1 MSQEELRTEEE
12 IMTENTAGSTAED
25 LSEKTADDQTETAEP
40 ENAADSESAADSE
53 NTEETEAAESS
64 EAAEGSDNQEEA
76 DKTDESDG
84 MGFLGRKAKKA
95 LLKKD
100 QELQDLNDRYKRI
113 LAEYD
118 NFRKRTEKEKSD
130 LYAYAVRDVMTRI
143 LPVVDNLERGVAAV
157 PEEQRQDP
165 LAEGME
171 KILKQFEK
179 TLEDIGVKP
188 IESVGQPFDPAYHNA
203 VMHVEDEELGEN
215 TVVEEFMKGY
225 MYKDTVI
232 RCAMVKVA
240 N

>member
-12 IMTENTAGSTAED
+12 IMTENTDGSTAED

-40 ENAADSESAADSE
+40 ENVADSESTADSE
-53 NTEETEAAESS
+53 NTEEAEAAESS

-76 DKTDESDG
+76 DNTDESDD

>member
-12 IMTENTAGSTAED
+12 IMTENTDGSTAED

-76 DKTDESDG
+76 DKTDESDD

>member
-25 LSEKTADDQTETAEP
+25 LSDQPAGDQAETAEP

-53 NTEETEAAESS
+53 NTEEAEAAEPS

-76 DKTDESDG
+76 DNTDESDD

>member
-12 IMTENTAGSTAED
+12 IMTENTDGSTAED

-76 DKTDESDG
+76 DNTDESDD

>member
-1 MSQEELRTEEE
+1 MSQEELKTEE
-12 IMTENTAGSTAED
+12 MNTEMKDGSSGEA
-25 LSEKTADDQTETAEP
+25 AETAEADIP
-40 ENAADSESAADSE
+40 AAEEHTESAEDPGEEIEPKA
-53 NTEETEAAESS
+53 EETSEAEEAAAEDKDETEDTAES
-64 EAAEGSDNQEEA
+64 EDM
-76 DKTDESDG
+76 DL
-84 MGFLGRKAKKA
+84 LGRKAKKA

-100 QELQDLNDRYKRI
+100 QEIQDLNDRFKRI

-118 NFRKRTEKEKSD
+118 NFRKRTDKEKSD
-130 LYAYAVRDVMTRI
+130 LYAYAVRDVMTKI

-157 PEEQRQDP
+157 PEEQRKDP

-171 KILKQFEK
+171 TILKQFQK

-188 IESVGQPFDPAYHNA
+188 IESLGQPFDPVYHNA
-203 VMHVEDEELGEN
+203 VMHVEDEEAGEN
-215 TVVEEFMKGY
+215 VVVEEFMKGY

>member
-12 IMTENTAGSTAED
+12 IMTENTDGSTAED
-25 LSEKTADDQTETAEP
+25 LSDQPAGDQAETAEP

-76 DKTDESDG
+76 DKSDESDD

-203 VMHVEDEELGEN
+203 VMHVEDEEAGEN
-215 TVVEEFMKGY
+215 TVVEEFQKGY
-225 MYKDTVI
+225 TYRESVI
-232 RCAMVKVA
+232 RHSMVKVA

>member
-12 IMTENTAGSTAED
+12 IMTENTDGSTAED
-25 LSEKTADDQTETAEP
+25 LSDQPAGDQAETAEP

-76 DKTDESDG
+76 DKTDESDD

>member
-12 IMTENTAGSTAED
+12 IMTENTDGSTAED
-25 LSEKTADDQTETAEP
+25 LSEKPADDQTETAEP

-76 DKTDESDG
+76 DNTDESDD